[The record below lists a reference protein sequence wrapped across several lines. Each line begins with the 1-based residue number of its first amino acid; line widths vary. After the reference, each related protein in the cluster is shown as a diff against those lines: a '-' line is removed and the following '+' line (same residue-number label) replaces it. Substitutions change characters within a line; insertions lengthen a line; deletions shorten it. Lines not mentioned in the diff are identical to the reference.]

1 LLLIGRGLNHCGT
14 SLMYRHATYE
24 QSEYVVMKELRKSNN
39 LYEVLKVQK
48 TIAFYNEIVYDK

>member
-1 LLLIGRGLNHCGT
+1 
-14 SLMYRHATYE
+14 MYRRATYE
-24 QSEYVVMKELRKSNN
+24 QSEYVVMKELRKSDH